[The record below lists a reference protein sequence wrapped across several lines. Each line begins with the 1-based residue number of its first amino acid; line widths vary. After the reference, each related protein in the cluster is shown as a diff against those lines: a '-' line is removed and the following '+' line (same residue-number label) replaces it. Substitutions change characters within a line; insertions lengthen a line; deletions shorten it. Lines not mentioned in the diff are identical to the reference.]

1 VSKNFLFILSIAFI
15 VAVPSELLSRGGSSS
30 SSSRSSS
37 SSSSSRSSSS
47 SSYSR
52 PASSSNSYSSSY
64 SSSKPTTSIN
74 RSAVVGS
81 AVVGTAVV
89 GTAVTSS
96 PTSEKTAANNVNTR
110 SVSQSSTIKNTPTQ
124 SLVSKPKAV
133 SNNFMDKKQAKAVA
147 SQNNV
152 AAKTY
157 GSKANA
163 EKAFRDK
170 LSASNQYNTPT
181 PPAVQPTNIPRTII
195 INNTSVP
202 SSYGMLPGGHYGYG
216 YYDPMTH
223 VMVALAANQMMVNN
237 SMMRESGYGQ
247 WDDSG
252 RPIIVHESNPVT
264 ALIYFILIVGAVVL
278 VVFIVKRF

>member
-1 VSKNFLFILSIAFI
+1 MNKNFLFILSVAFI

-37 SSSSSRSSSS
+37 SFSSSRSSSS
-47 SSYSR
+47 SSYSK
-52 PASSSNSYSSSY
+52 PSSSSSFSSSNKYSS
-64 SSSKPTTSIN
+64 PNTSI
-74 RSAVVGS
+74 SKTAIVGS
-81 AVVGTAVV
+81 AVTSAAVGTAI
-89 GTAVTSS
+89 ASS
-96 PTSEKTAANNVNTR
+96 STPSNNNTR
-110 SVSQSSTIKNTPTQ
+110 SVSQSSTIKSTPTQ
-124 SLVSKPKAV
+124 SFASKPRAV
-133 SNNFMDKKQAKAVA
+133 SNNTMDKKQAKAIA

-170 LSASNQYNTPT
+170 LSASNDYTSPT
-181 PPAVQPTNIPRTII
+181 PPTVRPTNIPQTVV
-195 INNTSVP
+195 INNTSVS

-223 VMVALAANQMMVNN
+223 MMVALAANQMMVDNA
-237 SMMRESGYGQ
+237 MMRQSGYGQ

-252 RPIIVHESNPVT
+252 RPVIVHESSPASAV
-264 ALIYFILIVGAVVL
+264 ALVIIIGVVAIIAFVIIRKSL
-278 VVFIVKRF
+278 

>member
-1 VSKNFLFILSIAFI
+1 VNKNFLFILSVAFI

-37 SSSSSRSSSS
+37 SFSSSSS
-47 SSYSR
+47 SSYSK
-52 PASSSNSYSSSY
+52 PSNSSSFSSSNKYSS
-64 SSSKPTTSIN
+64 PNTSISKTAIVG
-74 RSAVVGS
+74 SAVTG
-81 AVVGTAVV
+81 AVVGTAI
-89 GTAVTSS
+89 ASS
-96 PTSEKTAANNVNTR
+96 STPSNNNTR
-110 SVSQSSTIKNTPTQ
+110 SVSQSSTIKSTPTQ
-124 SLVSKPKAV
+124 SFASKPRAV
-133 SNNFMDKKQAKAVA
+133 SNSTMDKKQAKAIA

-170 LSASNQYNTPT
+170 LSASNDYTSPT
-181 PPAVQPTNIPRTII
+181 PPAVRPTNIPQTVV
-195 INNTSVP
+195 INNTSVS

-223 VMVALAANQMMVNN
+223 VMVALAANQMMVDNA
-237 SMMRESGYGQ
+237 MMRQSGYDQ

-252 RPIIVHESNPVT
+252 RPIIVHESSPASAV
-264 ALIYFILIVGAVVL
+264 ALVIIIGVVAIIAFVIIRKSL
-278 VVFIVKRF
+278 

>member
-1 VSKNFLFILSIAFI
+1 M
-15 VAVPSELLSRGGSSS
+15 
-30 SSSRSSS
+30 
-37 SSSSSRSSSS
+37 
-47 SSYSR
+47 
-52 PASSSNSYSSSY
+52 SN
-64 SSSKPTTSIN
+64 N

-81 AVVGTAVV
+81 AVAGAV
-89 GTAVTSS
+89 VTSS
-96 PTSEKTAANNVNTR
+96 PTSEKTSANNFNTR
-110 SVSQSSTIKNTPTQ
+110 SVSQSSTIKSTPTQ
-124 SLVSKPKAV
+124 SQVSKPKAV
-133 SNNFMDKKQAKAVA
+133 SNNFMDKKQAKAIA

-170 LSASNQYNTPT
+170 LSASNQYNTST

-252 RPIIVHESNPVT
+252 RPIIVHESNPASAI
-264 ALIYFILIVGAVVL
+264 ALVIIIGVVAIIAFVILRKSL
-278 VVFIVKRF
+278 